1 MKRLVMAIAA
11 MGIMVL
17 GAGTALA
24 VHEANNQFD
33 LAATT
38 AAFPNADGSGYSN
51 FIAGNNG
58 WNNKVSVTGLAPSTS
73 YSWYGGPSTLICSF
87 VTDAAGS
94 GGCTSDVNSR
104 LSTTD
109 IRETST
115 NTVVLRAVDTQ
126 DEDQQVEDGEIERRG
141 TCRES
146 ANPRCDNP
154 GR

>member
-1 MKRLVMAIAA
+1 MKRSLVAA
-11 MGIMVL
+11 MVMSIMVL
-17 GAGTALA
+17 GAGSALA

-38 AAFPNADGSGYSN
+38 AAFPTADGSGYSN
-51 FIAGNNG
+51 FIAGTSG
-58 WNNKVSVTGLAPSTS
+58 WNNKVEVTGLAPSTS

-87 VTDAAGS
+87 VTDTDGS

-115 NTVVLRAVDTQ
+115 NTVVLSAVDMQ
-126 DEDQQVEDGEIERRG
+126 DGDQRVEDGEIERRG
-141 TCRES
+141 TCRDG
-146 ANPRCDNP
+146 ANPRCETP